1 MATNTP
7 LKILELKP
15 ESSEVEILV
24 ENLERICQRL
34 DESKATF
41 VSIIAVMGT

>member
-7 LKILELKP
+7 LKIRELKA

-34 DESKATF
+34 ESKATF
-41 VSIIAVMGT
+41 VSIIAAMGT